1 MSDVRATG
9 ARKWLGYLGVVVVFA
24 VVCGF
29 LAHWQWSRH
38 EEKTAVVHQLE
49 QRYDAA
55 PVPLDEAVPALD
67 SYDPALEWQP
77 VSMTGTY
84 AADETLLVRN
94 RPLNGQPGFEVL
106 VPFRVTGGDVFVVD
120 RGWVPTGNDQDTPDA
135 VPAPPTGEVTVTAR
149 LKPGEPALGDRTGVA
164 GTNQIATIQLSEVQ
178 KRVDGEI
185 YSASYGQLASES
197 PAPAEAPVKASAPEI
212 DTGLNLSYF
221 VQWIMFA
228 VGAFGFLFYVFRQ
241 ERRNRDLDDADL
253 DDAGPD
259 ESPGAAAARDRRRT
273 ARPRADHEEEDELLD
288 AAGR

>member
-1 MSDVRATG
+1 VSDARTTG

-55 PVPLDEAVPALD
+55 PVPLDEAVPDLD

-77 VSMTGTY
+77 VT
-84 AADETLLVRN
+84 RN
-94 RPLNGQPGFEVL
+94 
-106 VPFRVTGGDVFVVD
+106 
-120 RGWVPTGNDQDTPDA
+120 
-135 VPAPPTGEVTVTAR
+135 
-149 LKPGEPALGDRTGVA
+149 
-164 GTNQIATIQLSEVQ
+164 GTNQIATVQLSEVQ
-178 KRVDGEI
+178 ARVSGTI
-185 YSASYGQLASES
+185 YSAAYGLLQSET

-228 VGAFGFLFYVFRQ
+228 VGAFAFLFYVFRQ
-241 ERRNRDLDDADL
+241 ERRNRAIDEEGAD
-253 DDAGPD
+253 GD
-259 ESPGAAAARDRRRT
+259 EARVREAERARRRAAR
-273 ARPRADHEEEDELLD
+273 PLADNDAEDELLD
-288 AAGR
+288 AAGH

>member
-38 EEKTAVVHQLE
+38 EEKMAVVHQLE

-55 PVPLDEAVPALD
+55 PVPLQEAVPTLG

-77 VSMTGTY
+77 VSMTGRY
-84 AADETLLVRN
+84 LADETLLVRN

-106 VPFRVTGGDVFVVD
+106 VPFQVAGGDVFVVD
-120 RGWVPTGNDQDTPDA
+120 RGWVPTGNDQDAPDE
-135 VPAPPTGEVTVTAR
+135 VPAAPRGDVTVTAR
-149 LKPGEPALGDRTGVA
+149 LKPGEPAIGSRTGVA
-164 GTNQIATIQLSEVQ
+164 GTNQIATVQLSEVQ
-178 KRVDGEI
+178 KRVDAEI
-185 YSASYGQLASES
+185 YSASYGLLQSED

-228 VGAFGFLFYVFRQ
+228 VGAFAFLFYVFRQ
-241 ERRNRDLDDADL
+241 ERRNRALDEEGAEGDDAREREL
-253 DDAGPD
+253 ERA
-259 ESPGAAAARDRRRT
+259 RRRS
-273 ARPRADHEEEDELLD
+273 ARPLADNDAEDELLD

>member
-1 MSDVRATG
+1 VSDVRATG

-38 EEKTAVVHQLE
+38 EEKMVVVHQLE

-120 RGWVPTGNDQDTPDA
+120 RGWVPTGNDQDAPDE
-135 VPAPPTGEVTVTAR
+135 VPAPPEGEVTVTAR
-149 LKPGEPALGDRTGVA
+149 LKPGEPALGSRTGVP
-164 GTNQIATIQLSEVQ
+164 GTNQIATVQLSEVQ
-178 KRVDGEI
+178 ARVSGTI
-185 YSASYGQLASES
+185 YSAAYGLLQSET

-228 VGAFGFLFYVFRQ
+228 VGAFAFLFYVFRQ
-241 ERRNRDLDDADL
+241 ERRNRALDEEGAD
-253 DDAGPD
+253 GD
-259 ESPGAAAARDRRRT
+259 EARVREAERARRRAAR
-273 ARPRADHEEEDELLD
+273 PLADNDAEDELLD
-288 AAGR
+288 AAGH